1 MNTLLNKK
9 REITLINK
17 MNKIIFLLIATSVV
31 FANAKE
37 DIEFIAKFQ
46 QIDSTS
52 FGRYVLDMI

>member
-37 DIEFIAKFQ
+37 DIEFIAKF
-46 QIDSTS
+46 
-52 FGRYVLDMI
+52 